1 MRDRPELHD
10 SNASEILGGWRREP
24 GQIKLQHTDYTVGW
38 ICALPVELTA
48 SLAMLD
54 CIHQNLPTD
63 SGDTNAYTLGNIGTH
78 NIVMAVLPM
87 DQYGLNNASNV
98 AGHMTRSF
106 TSIRFGLM
114 VGVGGGVPDDDIR
127 LGDVVVG
134 KQVVQH
140 DLGKIIPAGL
150 QRTATVRTPP
160 HVILNSVAK
169 LRALHETQ
177 GSQIP
182 SILGQ
187 MQQRYPKLDK
197 YSYPTTLEDRLFRA
211 TYDHNQSDDCSQCS
225 PSELQHREPRSTN
238 DPQIHY
244 GVIASGSQVIRSG
257 RARDE
262 IANKLGVSCFEME
275 AAGLIDHFA
284 CIVIR
289 GICDYADSH
298 KNKQWQKYASATAAA
313 YAKEFL
319 LSAITPNAVSS
330 LENPK
335 DIAEKLKQ
343 QLDERRPELIE
354 SLLFDRID
362 ARHAAIQTEH
372 PQTCDWL
379 LHDELYR
386 KWVTPSSAAHRSGFL
401 WISGKPGAGKSTVMK
416 FIFKS
421 ASEVHGDSVA
431 ITSFFFN
438 ARGSALEKSTFGLYR
453 SLLHQLLR
461 RFPDLEHLLDDTSL
475 IPNLSPERRSFP
487 TIDVVRDL
495 LRKAIKALRHRQ
507 WICFVDALDECNEAQ
522 VREMVVY
529 FEGLWDH
536 AAENKI
542 GLKVCFSS
550 RHYPHIEVRHGL
562 KLVLETQPGHRQ
574 DLEKYIHSHLR
585 ADDTGPHLDNI
596 RSQILDKAGGV
607 FMWVVLVVATLNK
620 EFARGYGRMR
630 IVQKR
635 LNDIPT
641 ELSDLFKDILTRDND
656 NMEDLLLCIQWV
668 LFSESPLRPEEFY
681 FAMLSG
687 SPEDQDSK
695 DFMEYDPEMPTAK
708 TTEIFITGCSKGLV
722 EIAESKIKTVQFI
735 HESVTDFLIK
745 DNGLQFLWPRL
756 ADNMKALSHER
767 LRDCCLSQITET
779 VIRHRQHES
788 SPEINGG
795 RSRGFQRT
803 AFENAPFLHAWI

>member
-1 MRDRPELHD
+1 MPDHPELRHD
-10 SNASEILGGWRREP
+10 FNASEILGGWRREP

-54 CIHQNLPTD
+54 RIHQNLPTD

-98 AGHMTRSF
+98 AGHMRRSF

-114 VGVGGGVPDDDIR
+114 VGVGGGVPDLDIR

-134 KQVVQH
+134 NQVVQH

-150 QRTATVRTPP
+150 QRTATARIPP
-160 HVILNSVAK
+160 PIILNSVSK

-182 SILGQ
+182 SILRQ

-197 YSYPTTLEDRLFRA
+197 YSYPTALEDRLFRA
-211 TYDHNQSDDCSQCS
+211 TYDHDQPDDCSQCS
-225 PSELQHREPRSTN
+225 PSELQHREPRPTN
-238 DPQIHY
+238 DPQVHY
-244 GVIASGSQVIRSG
+244 GGIASGSQVIRSG

-335 DIAEKLKQ
+335 DI
-343 QLDERRPELIE
+343 
-354 SLLFDRID
+354 
-362 ARHAAIQTEH
+362 
-372 PQTCDWL
+372 
-379 LHDELYR
+379 
-386 KWVTPSSAAHRSGFL
+386 
-401 WISGKPGAGKSTVMK
+401 
-416 FIFKS
+416 
-421 ASEVHGDSVA
+421 
-431 ITSFFFN
+431 
-438 ARGSALEKSTFGLYR
+438 
-453 SLLHQLLR
+453 
-461 RFPDLEHLLDDTSL
+461 
-475 IPNLSPERRSFP
+475 
-487 TIDVVRDL
+487 
-495 LRKAIKALRHRQ
+495 
-507 WICFVDALDECNEAQ
+507 
-522 VREMVVY
+522 
-529 FEGLWDH
+529 
-536 AAENKI
+536 
-542 GLKVCFSS
+542 
-550 RHYPHIEVRHGL
+550 EVRHGL

-574 DLEKYIHSHLR
+574 DLARYIHSHLR
-585 ADDTGPHLDNI
+585 ADDTDAQLENI

-620 EFARGYGRMR
+620 EFARGYGRTR

-695 DFMEYDPEMPTAK
+695 DFMEYDLEVPTTK

-756 ADNMKALSHER
+756 AGNMKALSHER

-779 VIRHRQHES
+779 VIRHGQHES
-788 SPEINGG
+788 SSGINAGHPH
-795 RSRGFQRT
+795 GFQRT
-803 AFENAPFLHAWI
+803 AFENAPFLHSG